1 MSLLMYDN
9 EILGYKESNVTYDFI
24 GSDSEKL
31 FKFNLNKRPDE
42 WYYRTHPISYIYNK
56 NGHRCKNI
64 ENINFDNYVLF
75 AGDSHAEGVGLELE
89 TTYAYVTSKKLD
101 VDYYN
106 FGLGGTGLDYMF
118 YNVVTWIQKYPPPKH
133 IFMYWT
139 DISRYTKITEYP
151 KLSSIL
157 AGVYDTDH
165 DERMLVYGSGSN
177 YFKTRTI
184 LYEKMLNNILTA
196 YNIPYTNFTILESE
210 IFEGTETIKFLFR
223 PDREDEVYKFDR
235 ARDEHVGLQTHD
247 KISEILVR
255 DYLDKYLNARV
266 YNDSR
271 GQSTSEGYRNN
282 IIELSTEGSQRRI
295 IRRNPGFTL

>member
-1 MSLLMYDN
+1 MYDN
-9 EILGYKESNVTYDFI
+9 EILGYKESNVTYDFV

-31 FKFNLNKRPDE
+31 FKFNLKKRPDE

-56 NGHRCKNI
+56 NGHRCQNI

-75 AGDSHAEGVGLELE
+75 AGDSHAEGIGLELE

-101 VDYYN
+101 VHYYN
-106 FGLGGTGLDYMF
+106 LGLGGTGLDYMF
-118 YNVVTWIQKYPPPKH
+118 YNVMTWLQKYPPPKH
-133 IFMYWT
+133 VFMYWT
-139 DISRYTKITEYP
+139 DPARFM
-151 KLSSIL
+151 KLNQFNNLTTIL
-157 AGVYDTDH
+157 AGIHDSH
-165 DERMLVYGSGSN
+165 EDERMLVYGSGSN

-184 LYEKMLNNILTA
+184 FYEKMLNGMLTA
-196 YNIPYTNFTILESE
+196 MGIPFTNFTILEPN
-210 IFEGTETIKFLFR
+210 IFDGTKTIQILFR
-223 PDREDEVYKFDR
+223 PDRENEVWKFDR

-271 GQSTSEGYRNN
+271 GQSTSERHRDNS
-282 IIELSTEGSQRRI
+282 IELSTEGSQRRI